1 MHCGRGGVCNF
12 VPVGNTNRYKIPVL
26 CQVGWPVLNDV
37 AFSTGQTLASGTKL
51 AKCPVLMPLWVVV
64 LCYPVNKW

>member
-12 VPVGNTNRYKIPVL
+12 VPVGNTNRYKITVL

-37 AFSTGQTLASGTKL
+37 AFSTGQSIPGKRL
-51 AKCPVLMPLWVVV
+51 VLNWQNAR
-64 LCYPVNKW
+64 Y